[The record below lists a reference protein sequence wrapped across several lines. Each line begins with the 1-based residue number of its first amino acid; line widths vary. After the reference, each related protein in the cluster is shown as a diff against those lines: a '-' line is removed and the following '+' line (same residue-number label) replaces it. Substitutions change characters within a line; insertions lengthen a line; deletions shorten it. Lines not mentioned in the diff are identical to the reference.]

1 MKKFTQWVDVIREA
15 EERQQSELQKS
26 YKDYFSAK
34 LNKFGAKSPADLDA
48 EQKAE
53 FFNEIKKDWEKGTGA
68 KPAGKKDVEEHGV
81 KESVNEASQ
90 EEQIKKEV
98 ISKLSDFFGCAPGNL
113 SKFKF
118 DGNDN
123 IKELTKALRSTSDEG
138 TAQYYRIAIIMAKRD
153 LGIHESE
160 DLNESAIEIASGIIL
175 GLVGLKTIGLLAK
188 GIFGTLKLKMMKDPE
203 KLKELADLIYDRAIT
218 KDSKGLL
225 QGALWVNAVK
235 RMIDKGEIKDGFQ
248 LCKTSLA
255 MDKIDINKIF
265 EAEGFDLSED
275 VNEGKKQITIEFTK
289 SNQHEVSTYV
299 FRHLEDDKL
308 VDTGNNGP
316 DYMDLK
322 FDAKNYD
329 KVIDALRRCD
339 AIDHIRESEEFE
351 INEAVATPEELA
363 SFIQKEEKHFAA
375 FLKPKKLTATVNGK
389 VVTIKPGSGSFTI
402 TVDYAKSTIN
412 TTGKPEWPESTS
424 YVELMEYIKITKF
437 KLNESTYINEG
448 KKEDLTKQLEVIFA
462 QIKSMNLEKS
472 AELAFTK
479 TGLAFGFLDM
489 LSKPGAIKNLQ
500 DKSPEAKQRIKDAHS
515 ALTGAN
521 SSDEIKSIL
530 VGLIDS
536 VNESAIFEAD
546 IKNAAD
552 FKEYATTVLKKQHG
566 DKFDEKVADKVIKGL
581 SDEAEK
587 SGDWGAAVGK
597 LNA

>member
-15 EERQQSELQKS
+15 EEKQQSELQKS

-81 KESVNEASQ
+81 KESVNEANQ
-90 EEQIKKEV
+90 EEQIKKET

-123 IKELTKALRSTSDEG
+123 IKELGKALRSTSDAG
-138 TAQYYRIAIIMAKRD
+138 TEQYYKIAIQMAKRD
-153 LGIHESE
+153 LGI
-160 DLNESAIEIASGIIL
+160 NES
-175 GLVGLKTIGLLAK
+175 V
-188 GIFGTLKLKMMKDPE
+188 
-203 KLKELADLIYDRAIT
+203 
-218 KDSKGLL
+218 
-225 QGALWVNAVK
+225 
-235 RMIDKGEIKDGFQ
+235 
-248 LCKTSLA
+248 
-255 MDKIDINKIF
+255 
-265 EAEGFDLSED
+265 
-275 VNEGKKQITIEFTK
+275 VNEAKKQITIEFTK

-299 FRHLEDDKL
+299 FSRLENDNL

-316 DYMDLK
+316 DYMDLT

-351 INEAVATPEELA
+351 LNEAVSTPEELA
-363 SFIQKEEKHFAA
+363 SFITKEEKHFAT

-389 VVTIKPGSGSFTI
+389 IVTIKPGSGSFTI
-402 TVDYAKSTIN
+402 TVDFAKSTID

-424 YVELMEYIKITKF
+424 YVELMEYIKKTKF
-437 KLNESTYINEG
+437 KLSESEEVNEGRFNNYGWYLRLPKNVINTELKSATKNLQNYYDTASKGNDLQQDVLEEIINELENVKKQLKAFNKGQKPTGVYEGIESSEVNEG
-448 KKEDLTKQLEVIFA
+448 KKEDLSKQLEVIFA

>member
-26 YKDYFSAK
+26 YKEYFSAK

-81 KESVNEASQ
+81 KESLNEGSQ
-90 EEQIKKEV
+90 EEQIKKEC

-113 SKFKF
+113 SKFNF
-118 DGNDN
+118 DGKDN

-138 TAQYYRIAIIMAKRD
+138 TAQYYRVAILMAKRD

-160 DLNESAIEIASGIIL
+160 EVAEALNNYGWFLRLPKKVIANELRSATKNLTSYYNNASSGADLQQDVLEDIISELETVKNQLKKFSKGEKPTGVYESEDLNEA
-175 GLVGLKTIGLLAK
+175 
-188 GIFGTLKLKMMKDPE
+188 
-203 KLKELADLIYDRAIT
+203 
-218 KDSKGLL
+218 
-225 QGALWVNAVK
+225 
-235 RMIDKGEIKDGFQ
+235 
-248 LCKTSLA
+248 
-255 MDKIDINKIF
+255 
-265 EAEGFDLSED
+265 
-275 VNEGKKQITIEFTK
+275 KKQITIKFTK
-289 SNQHEVSTYV
+289 SNQNDVSNCV
-299 FRHLEDDKL
+299 FGSLKDYAD
-308 VDTGNNGP
+308 VGNNGP

-329 KVIDALRRCD
+329 KVIDTLRRCD
-339 AIDHIRESEEFE
+339 AIDSIDESEEFE

-375 FLKPKKLTATVNGK
+375 FLKPKKLTATVSGK

-402 TVDYAKSTIN
+402 TVDYAKSTID

-437 KLNESTYINEG
+437 KLNES
-448 KKEDLTKQLEVIFA
+448 
-462 QIKSMNLEKS
+462 
-472 AELAFTK
+472 
-479 TGLAFGFLDM
+479 
-489 LSKPGAIKNLQ
+489 
-500 DKSPEAKQRIKDAHS
+500 
-515 ALTGAN
+515 
-521 SSDEIKSIL
+521 
-530 VGLIDS
+530 
-536 VNESAIFEAD
+536 AIFEAE
-546 IKNAAD
+546 IKNASD

-566 DKFDEKVADKVIKGL
+566 DKYDEKVGDKIIKGL

>member
-34 LNKFGAKSPADLDA
+34 LNKFNAKSPADLTE
-48 EQKAE
+48 EQKKE
-53 FFNEIKKDWEKGTGA
+53 FFNEIKKDWEIGTGA

-81 KESVNEASQ
+81 KESVNEANQ
-90 EEQIKKEV
+90 EEQIKKEC

-118 DGNDN
+118 DGNDD

-138 TAQYYRIAIIMAKRD
+138 TAQYYRVAILVAKRD
-153 LGIHESE
+153 LGINESE

-275 VNEGKKQITIEFTK
+275 VNE
-289 SNQHEVSTYV
+289 EV
-299 FRHLEDDKL
+299 
-308 VDTGNNGP
+308 
-316 DYMDLK
+316 
-322 FDAKNYD
+322 
-329 KVIDALRRCD
+329 
-339 AIDHIRESEEFE
+339 

-363 SFIQKEEKHFAA
+363 SFIQKEEKQKIKCWTYR
-375 FLKPKKLTATVNGK
+375 LK
-389 VVTIKPGSGSFTI
+389 
-402 TVDYAKSTIN
+402 
-412 TTGKPEWPESTS
+412 
-424 YVELMEYIKITKF
+424 
-437 KLNESTYINEG
+437 
-448 KKEDLTKQLEVIFA
+448 
-462 QIKSMNLEKS
+462 
-472 AELAFTK
+472 
-479 TGLAFGFLDM
+479 
-489 LSKPGAIKNLQ
+489 
-500 DKSPEAKQRIKDAHS
+500 
-515 ALTGAN
+515 
-521 SSDEIKSIL
+521 
-530 VGLIDS
+530 
-536 VNESAIFEAD
+536 
-546 IKNAAD
+546 
-552 FKEYATTVLKKQHG
+552 
-566 DKFDEKVADKVIKGL
+566 
-581 SDEAEK
+581 
-587 SGDWGAAVGK
+587 
-597 LNA
+597 

>member
-15 EERQQSELQKS
+15 EESKQSELQKS

-53 FFNEIKKDWEKGTGA
+53 FFNEIKKDWEKGSGA

-113 SKFKF
+113 AKFNF
-118 DGNDN
+118 DGKDN

-153 LGIHESE
+153 LGIHESKKVDEGFNNYGWFLRLPKKVIANELRSATSNLTKYFNNASAGQDLQQDVLE
-160 DLNESAIEIASGIIL
+160 DIISEL
-175 GLVGLKTIGLLAK
+175 ENVKNQLKK
-188 GIFGTLKLKMMKDPE
+188 F
-203 KLKELADLIYDRAIT
+203 
-218 KDSKGLL
+218 SKGE
-225 QGALWVNAVK
+225 K
-235 RMIDKGEIKDGFQ
+235 P
-248 LCKTSLA
+248 
-255 MDKIDINKIF
+255 
-265 EAEGFDLSED
+265 
-275 VNEGKKQITIEFTK
+275 
-289 SNQHEVSTYV
+289 
-299 FRHLEDDKL
+299 
-308 VDTGNNGP
+308 TGV
-316 DYMDLK
+316 Y
-322 FDAKNYD
+322 
-329 KVIDALRRCD
+329 
-339 AIDHIRESEEFE
+339 ESEEVNE
-351 INEAVATPEELA
+351 AVINEAVATPEELA

-402 TVDYAKSTIN
+402 TVDYAKSTID